1 MSHPSEATLALFAG
15 RDLGWFARRR
25 TERHLAGCEH
35 CQRAVDAYRSLRS
48 VLPDL
53 SEAPGLHWNRMAAE
67 MKANI
72 RLGLAAGEC
81 VREPAAERY
90 PRLFGSRALVSYASI
105 AALVVAS
112 LLLERPAPK
121 MPAREAAE
129 VTLRATPT
137 GIEVKEGARTMSLLH
152 RRGADVNV
160 LVGAQ
165 GSMRARYVDS
175 ETGYVTINNVYAQ

>member
-1 MSHPSEATLALFAG
+1 MWKDCRRTKWRSGWIVPKPPCAPTLPMRGRNSAGIWSGESGNTMSHPSEATLALYAG

-35 CQRAVDAYRSLRS
+35 CQREVEAYQSLRS

-53 SEAPGLHWNRMAAE
+53 SEVPDLHWNRMAAE

-81 VREPAAERY
+81 VREPASERY

-105 AALVVAS
+105 AA
-112 LLLERPAPK
+112 
-121 MPAREAAE
+121 
-129 VTLRATPT
+129 
-137 GIEVKEGARTMSLLH
+137 
-152 RRGADVNV
+152 
-160 LVGAQ
+160 
-165 GSMRARYVDS
+165 
-175 ETGYVTINNVYAQ
+175 